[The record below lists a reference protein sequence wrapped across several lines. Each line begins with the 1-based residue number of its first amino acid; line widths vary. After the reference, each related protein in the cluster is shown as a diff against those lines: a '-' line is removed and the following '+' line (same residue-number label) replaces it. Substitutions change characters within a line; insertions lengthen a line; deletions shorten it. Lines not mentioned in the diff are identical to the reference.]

1 MPSENF
7 DLVIAGGTLLTLSA
21 DMKIIEDATIGIR
34 DGCIALVDAGF
45 RPRAARTIDATGCLV
60 LPGLVNTHTHLP
72 MVCFRGLAD
81 DLPLMDWLQHHIFPM
96 EARFVDKEMVYDG
109 ALLAMAEMIL
119 SGTTT
124 VCDGYFFENQIAEAA
139 LSCGLRA
146 VVSQGFADFA
156 TPDNPRYEKMMA
168 AADRF
173 AARWLPHAPLIT
185 PAFFCH
191 SPYTCS
197 PQTLVNVKAAAR
209 GAGILYLTHLLENQS
224 EIDTIEGRYGKKPV
238 QHLYDLGVLDERTI
252 AVHCNWMAP
261 DDIALF
267 ADLGV
272 SVSHNPASSM
282 KLAAGIAPV
291 PDMLARGLAVG
302 LGTDGSA
309 SNNDL
314 DLFQEMDLA
323 AKIHKVTQLDP
334 TVMSAE
340 TVVRMATIEGA
351 RVLGL
356 DALIGSVETGKRA
369 DLILV
374 DMNQPH
380 LTPLYNPYSHLVYAV
395 RGADVKTSII
405 DGRIV
410 MENRRLLTI
419 DLAAAMEKV
428 RAIGERIAAEHH
440 QVVSR

>member
-60 LPGLVNTHTHLP
+60 LPGLVTTHTHLP

-252 AVHCNWMAP
+252 AVHCNWMSP

-291 PDMLARGLAVG
+291 PDMLARGVAVG